1 MNHGVDIEKIR
12 DTAQRGGVDNPDN
25 LPFLIRPDTKARA
38 GVILV
43 HGLTATPWEMR
54 IFAEKLVAEGY
65 CCYGL
70 LLPGHGTT
78 AHDLASRDLRE
89 WKEAVFAGIQDLRT
103 EFPLVFGVGMSTGG
117 LLLLDSP
124 GRQDLAG
131 LVLLS
136 PFLRLRHRLAPFTG
150 LLRHLIRFQER
161 PLSEEAARHYYRRRP
176 LHAVHQLNR
185 LCKDVSS
192 QLKEVTTPI
201 LALGSKDDPT
211 VSAESGLEL
220 FERLGS
226 PDKELHTYDLHNIHV
241 LSTEENPCLE
251 DTLQRTRHFLRRLT
265 QQQPGA

>member
-1 MNHGVDIEKIR
+1 MDHGFDIEEIRSIAHRCGVD
-12 DTAQRGGVDNPDN
+12 DPDN
-25 LPFLIRPDTKARA
+25 LPFLLRPDTEAR
-38 GVILV
+38 GSIVLV

-54 IFAEKLVAEGY
+54 LLAERLVAEGF

-78 AHDLASRDLRE
+78 ADDLARRDLAE
-89 WKEAVFAGIQDLRT
+89 WRDAVAAGVQGLRA
-103 EFPLVFGVGMSTGG
+103 EFSQVFGIGMSTGG
-117 LLLLDSP
+117 LLLLDSLS
-124 GRQDLAG
+124 RQNLAG

-136 PFLRLRHRLAPFTG
+136 PFLRLRHRLAPLTG

-161 PLSEEAARHYYRRRP
+161 TLSDEAARHYYRHRP

-185 LCKDVSS
+185 LCQSLTS
-192 QLKEVTTPI
+192 RLGQVTTPV
-201 LALGSKDDPT
+201 LALRSKDDPT
-211 VSAESGLEL
+211 VSSESGLEL

-251 DTLQRTRHFLRRLT
+251 DTLQRIVHFLLRLT
-265 QQQPGA
+265 DRQPDA